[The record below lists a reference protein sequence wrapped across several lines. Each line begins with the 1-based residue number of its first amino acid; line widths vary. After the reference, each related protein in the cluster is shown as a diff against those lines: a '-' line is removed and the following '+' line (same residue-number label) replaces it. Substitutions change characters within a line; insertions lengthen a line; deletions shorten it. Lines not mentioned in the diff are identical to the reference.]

1 MDSRENDFEFDIE
14 SGGTTSEEE
23 ASKDLG
29 SSKRQVKKI
38 LKKVSSGILNFNG
51 AITHERGISSSS
63 NLVKSG
69 GVVDVG
75 VELLIDKSSEEEES
89 RDQVFVVEKMRIGE
103 KHKKNSRKPPK
114 PPRPPKGP
122 SLDAADRK
130 LVRELT
136 DVAMRKRARIERI
149 KALKKVKAGKGSSLN
164 SGLSAMVI
172 TLVFFLVIT
181 FQGLSSRSSIT
192 VGLPGSPE
200 PAVATSESLISVQFY
215 KDPFAFNSNGSSSGS
230 SSFAEEQQAAG

>member
-29 SSKRQVKKI
+29 SSNRQMKKI

-51 AITHERGISSSS
+51 AITHECGISSSS
-63 NLVKSG
+63 NMVKSC
-69 GVVDVG
+69 GVVDG
-75 VELLIDKSSEEEES
+75 VELLIDKSSEGEES
-89 RDQVFVVEKMRIGE
+89 RDQVVVVEKMCIGE

-130 LVRELT
+130 LVRELA
-136 DVAMRKRARIERI
+136 DVAMRKRARTERI
-149 KALKKVKAGKGSSLN
+149 KALKKVKAGKGSYLN

-181 FQGLSSRSSIT
+181 FQGI
-192 VGLPGSPE
+192 
-200 PAVATSESLISVQFY
+200 
-215 KDPFAFNSNGSSSGS
+215 FAI
-230 SSFAEEQQAAG
+230 